1 MLLFRTYVLRL
12 LSTLMLIFVLP
23 RLMML
28 LFPRLL
34 LLLLPML
41 LLFRLLSLVL
51 MLLRLPC
58 VPEPPAPGRLWLPP
72 LIDGC
77 VPAVG
82 REELWPKPPEDRFEV
97 LGEDRFMPPAWPP
110 PPARP
115 PPPPPPRMCCANASP
130 VIEVR

>member
-23 RLMML
+23 RLLL

-34 LLLLPML
+34 LLPPML

-77 VPAVG
+77 VPADG
-82 REELWPKPPEDRFEV
+82 RDELWPKLPEDRFEV
-97 LGEDRFMPPAWPP
+97 LGEDR
-110 PPARP
+110 
-115 PPPPPPRMCCANASP
+115 
-130 VIEVR
+130 